1 MYDVK
6 ESMLTTQIQPK
17 INNLSPLAAD
27 APSKL
32 DVLRHH
38 SHTLSMDGAQLGFL
52 KETDQVGLGCLLQ
65 RQNSRCRKAR
75 SVSVLLRDLAH

>member
-1 MYDVK
+1 
-6 ESMLTTQIQPK
+6 MLTTQIQPK

-27 APSKL
+27 AASKL

-38 SHTLSMDGAQLGFL
+38 SHTLAMDGAQLGVL
-52 KETDQVGLGCLLQ
+52 KETDQVGLGRLLQ
-65 RQNSRCRKAR
+65 RQNSRRRKAR